1 MDPSHPL
8 KKENITKQVGAIRDS
23 GRFKDHV
30 VHSLRMHSHECRSVS
45 CSTLLVHVEEGYGL
59 GEIKSLKRFEVM
71 KSKEA
76 TEEYKRSPFTS
87 RDNSSEGAHINAK
100 CSIATARLL

>member
-23 GRFKDHV
+23 GCFKDHV

-45 CSTLLVHVEEGYGL
+45 RSTLLVHVEEGFGL

-71 KSKEA
+71 KSKKA
-76 TEEYKRSPFTS
+76 NEEYKRKAGSAD
-87 RDNSSEGAHINAK
+87 DNSSEGAHINAK